1 MQRFQCNSAL
11 YSPPA
16 PVCFLS
22 VPCLPTRR
30 APHGIT
36 RNVCN
41 EARNGGCEEAPTDCF
56 CLLGMTSH
64 RFHRSTQMVWV
75 RKILPQ
81 IEQNSQNLLLGMTSH
96 GLHRSTQMVWVRKI
110 LPQITQN
117 SQNLLLGMTS
127 HRWHRSTQMVRVR
140 KIVAEVSLPPQQQSD
155 SHRLHRSTQ
164 KLLISGWCTSC
175 SVGALETSAPPWR
188 HPNNLCKSVKSV
200 GGYTHPNHLCKSVK
214 SVGEYT
220 QQEVLWILW
229 NLWENIRNKNEICGR
244 IFSAKTSVRSAY
256 SVGDPL
262 LRRRQDTSATM
273 KICGRIYAVRVDS
286 VGGHTITARR

>member
-41 EARNGGCEEAPTDCF
+41 GARNGGCEEAPTDCF

-75 RKILPQ
+75 RKIIPQ
-81 IEQNSQNLLLGMTSH
+81 IEQNSQNLLLGITS
-96 GLHRSTQMVWVRKI
+96 
-110 LPQITQN
+110 N
-117 SQNLLLGMTS
+117 
-127 HRWHRSTQMVRVR
+127 
-140 KIVAEVSLPPQQQSD
+140 
-155 SHRLHRSTQ
+155 RLHRSHRSLCWEYSPTDFTD
-164 KLLISGWCTSC
+164 LHRWLGCVDSSG
-175 SVGALETSAPPWR
+175 GILASAAAKCLPQIAQIYTDGLSAKD
-188 HPNNLCKSVKSV
+188 HPTEYAEFTEPSAGDNLPQIAQMQFQGVR
-200 GGYTHPNHLCKSVK
+200 PNHLCKSVK

-229 NLWENIRNKNEICGR
+229 NLWENIRSKSGFGGR
-244 IFSAKTSVRSAY
+244 AYNYHEAVMPLPQTCNSVTS
-256 SVGDPL
+256 
-262 LRRRQDTSATM
+262 
-273 KICGRIYAVRVDS
+273 
-286 VGGHTITARR
+286 